1 LSRVTQSFVEDPKDT
16 KPSPGRNS
24 SVVVQ
29 GVSKRFDL
37 GDRSVSALESIDLS
51 IAPGEFIAL
60 VGPSGC
66 GKSTLLRIVAGLESA
81 TGGTVSI
88 DGNSPDEARSGYYFG
103 VALQDPALL
112 PWRSVLANISLP
124 LEVTRFSASED
135 DVRGLV
141 ELVGLEGFERA
152 VPSQLSGG
160 MRQRV
165 SIARALVT
173 HPRVLLL
180 DEPFGALDEMT
191 RHRLN
196 VELQR
201 IWTERATTTLLVTHS
216 VTEAVFLAD
225 RVIVM
230 SPRPGRI
237 VATVDVD
244 LDRPRTGEV
253 LRQPTF
259 HALSDRVMDLLFGR
273 EAELPAPA
281 TEGSVPEVEG

>member
-1 LSRVTQSFVEDPKDT
+1 LEEPKPTAFRNASVAASGVTKTFEIEGK
-16 KPSPGRNS
+16 
-24 SVVVQ
+24 SVA
-29 GVSKRFDL
+29 
-37 GDRSVSALESIDLS
+37 ALESIDLT

-66 GKSTLLRIVAGLESA
+66 GKSTLMRIVAGLETASS
-81 TGGTVSI
+81 GTVTI
-88 DGNSPDEARSGYYFG
+88 DGRTPEEARSLHYFG

-112 PWRSVLANISLP
+112 PWRSVLGNISLP
-124 LEVTRFSASED
+124 LEVTRFSASQA
-135 DVRGLV
+135 DVSDLV
-141 ELVGLEGFERA
+141 GLVGLEGFENA

-216 VTEAVFLAD
+216 VSEAVFLAD

-230 SPRPGRI
+230 SPRPGQLI
-237 VATVDVD
+237 ASVDVE
-244 LDRPRTGEV
+244 LERPRTGDV
-253 LRQPTF
+253 LRHSRF
-259 HALSDRVMDLLFGR
+259 HELGDRVMDLLFGR
-273 EAELPAPA
+273 ETELPPPR
-281 TEGSVPEVEG
+281 TEEPTPPPGQ